1 MPQSIE
7 PKKYRTVVISDVHL
21 GSKWS
26 SAKEATRFIKENSC
40 ERLILCGD
48 IIDGW
53 AIMRG
58 SKEKWKRKHTA
69 FIKAVL
75 DISIDTQVIYV
86 KGNHD
91 DFLDRIVPISLANIS
106 LVTDYILECGDK
118 RYFVLHGDLF
128 DNITTSAKWL
138 SKLGDIGYS
147 TLLMFNRF
155 YNFIRVKRGLP
166 DVSFASNIKQRVKT
180 SVSQLSNFEENLA
193 ELARSKK
200 CQGVICG
207 HIHRPEIK
215 MIDGI
220 EYLNS
225 GDWIDSLSALI
236 EDFNGNW
243 SLIKEQKKE
252 KEETKEKGNKEAKK
266 D

>member
-1 MPQSIE
+1 MSKCSE
-7 PKKYRTVVISDVHL
+7 PKRYRTVVVSDVHL

-26 SAKEATRFIKENSC
+26 SADEATQFIKENSC

-58 SKEKWKRKHTA
+58 SKEKWKRNHTA

-75 DISIDTQVIYV
+75 DISLSSEVIYI

-91 DFLDRIVPISLANIS
+91 DFLDRLVPIAFGNIS
-106 LVTDYILECGDK
+106 VSNDYILECGEK
-118 RYFVLHGDLF
+118 RYFVLHGDIF
-128 DNITTSAKWL
+128 DNVTTSIKWL
-138 SKLGDIGYS
+138 SKAGDVGYS
-147 TLLMFNRF
+147 TLLMFNRVV
-155 YNFIRVKRGLP
+155 NFIRRKSGMP
-166 DVSFASNIKQRVKT
+166 YVSFASQIKQRVKK
-180 SVSQLSNFEENLA
+180 SVSKISKFEENLA
-193 ELARSKK
+193 ELARSMR

-215 MIDGI
+215 DIEGI

-225 GDWIDSLSALI
+225 GDWIDSLSALV
-236 EDFNGNW
+236 ETHEGEW
-243 SLIKEQKKE
+243 SLKFVEPQS
-252 KEETKEKGNKEAKK
+252 NK
-266 D
+266 

>member
-1 MPQSIE
+1 MSTSSE
-7 PKKYRTVVISDVHL
+7 PKRYKTIVISDVHL

-26 SAKEATRFIKENSC
+26 AAKEATRFLKENSC

-69 FIKAVL
+69 FIKSVL
-75 DISIDTQVIYV
+75 DISLCSEVIYI

-91 DFLDRIVPISLANIS
+91 DFLDRLVPITFANIS
-106 LVTDYILECGDK
+106 VVTDYILESGKK
-118 RYFVLHGDLF
+118 RYFVLHGDIF
-128 DNITTSAKWL
+128 DNVTTSAKWL

-147 TLLMFNRF
+147 MLLMFNRF
-155 YNFIRVKRGLP
+155 YNFIRIKSGKP
-166 DVSFASNIKQRVKT
+166 YVSFASRIKQKVKT
-180 SVSQLSNFEENLA
+180 SVSKLSNFEESLA
-193 ELARSKK
+193 ELARAKR
-200 CQGVICG
+200 CDGVICG

-215 MIDGI
+215 DIGGI

-225 GDWIDSLSALI
+225 GDWIESLSALV
-236 EDFNGNW
+236 EEHDGTW
-243 SLIKEQKKE
+243 SLKYVQSKEDK
-252 KEETKEKGNKEAKK
+252 
-266 D
+266 

>member
-1 MPQSIE
+1 MSQHIE
-7 PKKYRTVVISDVHL
+7 PKKFKTVVVSDVHL

-26 SAKEATRFIKENSC
+26 SAMEATQFIRENSC
-40 ERLILCGD
+40 EKLILCGD

-58 SKEKWKRKHTA
+58 AKERWKRKHTS

-75 DISIDTQVIYV
+75 DSSIDTEVIYI

-91 DFLDRIVPISLANIS
+91 DFLDRIVPLEFGNIS
-106 LVTDYILECGDK
+106 ISIDYTLLGANGK

-128 DNITTSAKWL
+128 DNVTNSARWL

-147 TLLMFNRF
+147 TLLMLNRF

-166 DVSFASNIKQRVKT
+166 NVSFASAIKHKVKN
-180 SVSQLSNFEENLA
+180 SVSQISNFEENLA
-193 ELARSKK
+193 DLARSKR

-207 HIHRPEIK
+207 HIHHPEIK
-215 MIDGI
+215 DIGGI

-225 GDWIDSLSALI
+225 GDWVESLSALT
-236 EDFNGNW
+236 EDFEGNW
-243 SLIKEQKKE
+243 SLVYVEKKKE
-252 KEETKEKGNKEAKK
+252 E
-266 D
+266 

>member
-1 MPQSIE
+1 MSQNTE
-7 PKKYRTVVISDVHL
+7 AKQFRTVVISDVHL

-26 SAKEATRFIKENSC
+26 STKEATKFIKDNSC

-69 FIKAVL
+69 FVKAVL
-75 DISIDTQVIYV
+75 DISINTEVIYI

-91 DFLDRIVPISLANIS
+91 DFLDRLVPMQFSNIKI
-106 LVTDYILECGDK
+106 VTDYILEGADMK
-118 RYFVLHGDLF
+118 RYFVLHGDIF
-128 DNITTSAKWL
+128 DNVTTSARWL
-138 SKLGDIGYS
+138 SKLGDVGYS

-155 YNFIRVKRGLP
+155 YNFIRIKRGLP
-166 DVSFASNIKQRVKT
+166 DSSFASNIKQRVKT
-180 SVSQLSNFEENLA
+180 SVSQMSNFEESLA
-193 ELARSKK
+193 ELARAKR

-215 MIDGI
+215 DIGGV

-225 GDWIDSLSALI
+225 GDWIESLSALV
-236 EDFNGNW
+236 EDHEGVWKLQFT
-243 SLIKEQKKE
+243 QKKE
-252 KEETKEKGNKEAKK
+252 E
-266 D
+266 

>member
-1 MPQSIE
+1 MVQKIE
-7 PKKYRTVVISDVHL
+7 TEKYRTVVVSDVHL

-26 SAKEATRFIKENSC
+26 ATEEAIRFLKSVSC

-58 SKEKWKRKHTA
+58 AKEKWKRKHTD
-69 FIKAVL
+69 FMKVIL
-75 DISIDTQVIYV
+75 DISLDSEVIYI

-91 DFLDRIVPISLANIS
+91 DFLDRLVPIQFANIS
-106 LVTDYILECGDK
+106 LCTDYILTSGEK

-128 DNITTSAKWL
+128 DNVTTSAKWL

-166 DVSFASNIKQRVKT
+166 DVSFASNIKQKVKK
-180 SVSQLSNFEENLA
+180 SVSQLSNFEQNLA
-193 ELARSKK
+193 DLARSKR

-207 HIHRPEIK
+207 HIHHPEIK
-215 MIDGI
+215 TIDGV

-225 GDWIDSLSALI
+225 GDWIESLSALV
-236 EDFNGNW
+236 EDFDGNW
-243 SLIKEQKKE
+243 SLIKVNKN
-252 KEETKEKGNKEAKK
+252 EEE
-266 D
+266 